1 MNAYLN
7 NNINVLLNL
16 IPNTC
21 HINATVF
28 SCITNIFFSEDGIVI
43 AISVWQCLLEFF
55 TNYLLAGIFHF
66 LDKGQSY
73 LVNILSLISVYFLN
87 YIIFPSFYLLADAR
101 FRRVLIQKGTF
112 RAIWLALKQE
122 YDQ

>member
-55 TNYLLAGIFHF
+55 TNFLIVGIF
-66 LDKGQSY
+66 LLVIEGQSY
-73 LVNILSLISVYFLN
+73 LGNTLLILTSYILN
-87 YIIFPSFYLLADAR
+87 YIIFPSFYILADAR
-101 FRRVLIQKGTF
+101 FRRVLTQKGIF
-112 RAIWLALKQE
+112 RAILLALKQE